1 MTTEQKLREALN
13 GDVVLRLVY
22 RHFSDEAHK
31 YLLTVKWKDGID
43 IDEPSHQLIGF
54 LQDICEALST
64 KPQTSDEGAPT
75 GTPLTDAPDDWFRDI
90 ATHAKAASDKLNRAG
105 FYDEAML
112 VSQLLNLTKYA
123 PQEGKKEDGWLP
135 IKTAPK
141 NGTLVLVSWR
151 DHALVVAAV
160 HAQADDYGRSWY
172 GFVPA
177 LGLMMLRTPHF
188 WMPLPSPP
196 SKAET
201 P

>member
-1 MTTEQKLREALN
+1 MTNDKAAQNTDKEIWRRVP
-13 GDVVLRLVY
+13 GDFYSPSLHV
-22 RHFSDEAHK
+22 
-31 YLLTVKWKDGID
+31 TKDGR
-43 IDEPSHQLIGF
+43 IGINVGGHVF
-54 LQDICEALST
+54 VSQVE
-64 KPQTSDEGAPT
+64 K
-75 GTPLTDAPDDWFRDI
+75 W
-90 ATHAKAASDKLNRAG
+90 H
-105 FYDEAML
+105 EAMRL
-112 VSQLLNLTKYA
+112 MQGN
-123 PQEGKKEDGWLP
+123 GWLP

-196 SKAET
+196 SKAEGK